1 MLAFLLCQETA
12 SQFLGFISVRQTDTV
27 RFLYALPEPLAD
39 FLTNRHLMT
48 AIFAAALAQILKTL
62 FDLWR
67 TGSWKNALLTSTGG
81 MPSSHSAIT
90 VALMVSVG
98 LYEGFGTPLFAVS
111 TVLAMVVMHDAAGIR
126 RAAGKQAEAI
136 NFLFSK
142 LESQGIKLDSKLK
155 ELLGHRPI
163 EVMAGA
169 VLGFIIAI
177 VSNLIF

>member
-1 MLAFLLCQETA
+1 M
-12 SQFLGFISVRQTDTV
+12 
-27 RFLYALPEPLAD
+27 PEPIAD

-48 AIFAAALAQILKTL
+48 ALAAAGLAQIFKTL
-62 FDLWR
+62 FDYWR
-67 TGSWKNALLTSTGG
+67 TGSWKKALFISTGG

-111 TVLAMVVMHDAAGIR
+111 TVLALVVMHDAQGIR
-126 RAAGKQAEAI
+126 RAAGQQAEAI

-142 LESQGIKLDSKLK
+142 LEDQGIKLDTKLK

-163 EVMAGA
+163 EVIAGGI
-169 VLGFIIAI
+169 LGLVVALIANNIFPLI
-177 VSNLIF
+177 VMD